1 MCGRFTVATDP
12 AVLAERFDVEL
23 PEDWAPSYNVAP
35 TQEVLGIV
43 RSRDARRQ
51 LRELRF
57 GLIPHWAKDMKVG
70 FSMINARAETVRSKG
85 AYSGLLER
93 RRALIVA
100 DGFYEWR
107 TDPDGRKRPV
117 HYTLAAGEPFAFAG
131 LWASWRDPQ
140 ADAWL
145 DSCTIITTAANRLV
159 APVHDRMPVILPR
172 AAEAAWL
179 DPELDPAA
187 VDALLVPYPAEQMH
201 AAEASLL
208 VNSVKNDGPE
218 LLDPLA

>member
-1 MCGRFTVATDP
+1 MCGRFTVASDP
-12 AVLAERFDVEL
+12 AVLAERFAVEL

-35 TQEVLGIV
+35 TQDVLGIV
-43 RSRDARRQ
+43 RGRDARRQ

-57 GLIPHWAKDMKVG
+57 GLVPHWAKDAKAG

-85 AYSGLLER
+85 AYRRLLDR

-107 TDPDGRKRPV
+107 KDPDGRKRPV
-117 HYTLAAGEPFAFAG
+117 HYTLADGEPFAFAG
-131 LWASWRDPQ
+131 LWASWHDPE

-145 DSCTIITTAANRLV
+145 DSCTIITTTANGLV
-159 APVHDRMPVILPR
+159 APTHDRMPVILPR

-179 DPELDPAA
+179 DPDLDPAA
-187 VDALLVPYPAEQMH
+187 VDALLVPYPAEAMH
-201 AAEASLL
+201 AAEASML
-208 VNSVKNDGPE
+208 VNSAKNDGPE
-218 LLDPLA
+218 LLDPLS

>member
-12 AVLAERFDVEL
+12 AVLAERFEIEL
-23 PEDWAPSYNVAP
+23 PEDWEPSYNVAP
-35 TQEVLGIV
+35 TQDVLGIV
-43 RSRDARRQ
+43 RGRDARRQ
-51 LRELRF
+51 LRGLRF
-57 GLIPHWAKDMKVG
+57 GLVPHWAKDMKVG

-85 AYSGLLER
+85 AYRSLLER

-117 HYTLAAGEPFAFAG
+117 HYTLADGEPFAFAG
-131 LWASWRDPQ
+131 LWASWHDPES
-140 ADAWL
+140 DAWL
-145 DSCTIITTAANRLV
+145 DSCTIITTTANGLV

-179 DPELDPAA
+179 DPDLDPAE
-187 VDALLVPYPAEQMH
+187 VDALLAPYPAGQMH
-201 AAEASLL
+201 AAEASML
-208 VNSVKNDGPE
+208 VNSARNDGPE
-218 LLDPLA
+218 LLDPFS

>member
-12 AVLAERFDVEL
+12 AEISERFDVVL

-35 TQEVLGIV
+35 TQDVLGIV
-43 RSRDARRQ
+43 RGREHERE
-51 LRELRF
+51 LRALRF
-57 GLIPHWAKDMKVG
+57 GLVPHWAKDTKG
-70 FSMINARAETVRSKG
+70 SFSLINARAETVRTRS
-85 AYSGLLER
+85 AYRSLLER

-117 HYTLAAGEPFAFAG
+117 RYTLATGELFAFAG
-131 LWASWRDPQ
+131 LWASWRDPESG
-140 ADAWL
+140 AWL
-145 DSCTIITTAANRLV
+145 DSCSIITTTANGLV

-172 AAEAAWL
+172 EHERDWL
-179 DPELDPAA
+179 DPALAPDE
-187 VDALLVPYPAEQMH
+187 VDALLRPYPE
-201 AAEASLL
+201 AAMAAADASML
-208 VNSVKNDGPE
+208 VNSPKNDGPE

>member
-23 PEDWAPSYNVAP
+23 PPDWTPSYNVAP
-35 TQEVLGIV
+35 TQDVLGVV
-43 RSRDARRQ
+43 RGRDARRQ

-57 GLIPHWAKDMKVG
+57 GLVPHWAKDLKIG
-70 FSMINARAETVRSKG
+70 FSMINARAETVRTKG

-117 HYTLAAGEPFAFAG
+117 HYTLAHGEPFAFAG
-131 LWASWRDPQ
+131 LWASWHDRE

-145 DSCTIITTAANRLV
+145 DSCTIITTTANPLV
-159 APVHDRMPVILPR
+159 AAVHDRMPVILPR
-172 AAEAAWL
+172 TAEEAWL
-179 DPELDPAA
+179 DPELPPAD
-187 VDALLVPYPAEQMH
+187 VDALLVPYPAEDMH
-201 AAEASLL
+201 AAEASTL
-208 VNSVKNDGPE
+208 VNSAKNDGPE

>member
-12 AVLAERFDVEL
+12 AELSERFDVVL
-23 PEDWAPSYNVAP
+23 PDDWAPSYNVAP
-35 TQEVLGIV
+35 TQPVLGVV
-43 RSRDARRQ
+43 RGRDDVRE

-57 GLIPHWAKDMKVG
+57 GLVPHWAKDTKG
-70 FSMINARAETVRSKG
+70 SFSLINARAETVRSRS
-85 AYSGLLER
+85 AFRSLLER

-117 HYTLAAGEPFAFAG
+117 RYTLAGGEPFAFAG
-131 LWASWRDPQ
+131 LWASWRDPETR
-140 ADAWL
+140 AWL
-145 DSCTIITTAANRLV
+145 DSCTIITTTANGLV

-172 AAEAAWL
+172 EREADWL
-179 DPELDPAA
+179 DPSLGPGE
-187 VDALLVPYPAEQMH
+187 VDALLVPYPADAMD
-201 AAEASLL
+201 AADASML
-208 VNSVKNDGPE
+208 VNSPKNDGPE

>member
-12 AVLAERFDVEL
+12 AELSERFDVVL

-35 TQEVLGIV
+35 TQLVLGVV
-43 RSRDARRQ
+43 RGREDVRE

-57 GLIPHWAKDMKVG
+57 GLVPHWAKDTKG
-70 FSMINARAETVRSKG
+70 SFSLINARAETVRSRS
-85 AYSGLLER
+85 AFRSLLER

-117 HYTLAAGEPFAFAG
+117 RYSLAHGEPFAFAG
-131 LWASWRDPQ
+131 LWASWRDPESQ
-140 ADAWL
+140 AWL
-145 DSCTIITTAANRLV
+145 DSCTIITTTANDLV

-172 AAEAAWL
+172 EREADWI
-179 DPELDPAA
+179 DPSLAPGE
-187 VDALLVPYPAEQMH
+187 VDALLRPYPADEMH
-201 AAEASLL
+201 AAEASML
-208 VNSVKNDGPE
+208 VNSPKNDGPE
-218 LLDPLA
+218 LLDPLS

>member
-12 AVLAERFDVEL
+12 AALAERFEVVL
-23 PEDWAPSYNVAP
+23 PEDWEPSWNVAP

-43 RSRDARRQ
+43 RRRDAPRE

-57 GLIPHWAKDMKVG
+57 GLIPHWAKDMRAG
-70 FSMINARAETVRSKG
+70 FSMINARAETVRAKS
-85 AYSGLLER
+85 AYKGLLEH

-107 TDPDGRKRPV
+107 TDPDGKKRPV
-117 HYTLAAGEPFAFAG
+117 HFTLAHGEPFAFAG
-131 LWASWRDPQ
+131 LWASWHDPE

-145 DSCTIITTAANRLV
+145 DSCTIITTTANGLV
-159 APVHDRMPVILPR
+159 ASVHDRMPVIVPR
-172 AAEAAWL
+172 ASEAAWL
-179 DPELDPAA
+179 DPELAPSE
-187 VDALLVPYPAEQMH
+187 VDALLRPYPADGMR

-208 VNSVKNDGPE
+208 VNSARNDGPE

>member
-12 AVLAERFDVEL
+12 AVLAERFEVEL

-43 RSRDARRQ
+43 RARDARRQ

-107 TDPDGRKRPV
+107 TDPTAASGRCTTPSRP
-117 HYTLAAGEPFAFAG
+117 ASPSRSRGCGRAGATRRRTRGSTRAPSSRRPRTG
-131 LWASWRDPQ
+131 SSRR
-140 ADAWL
+140 
-145 DSCTIITTAANRLV
+145 CTIACR
-159 APVHDRMPVILPR
+159 
-172 AAEAAWL
+172 
-179 DPELDPAA
+179 
-187 VDALLVPYPAEQMH
+187 
-201 AAEASLL
+201 
-208 VNSVKNDGPE
+208 
-218 LLDPLA
+218 

>member
-1 MCGRFTVATDP
+1 
-12 AVLAERFDVEL
+12 VLAERFEVEL

-35 TQEVLGIV
+35 TQDVLGIV
-43 RSRDARRQ
+43 RARDATRQ

-57 GLIPHWAKDMKVG
+57 GLIPHWAKDVKVG

-117 HYTLAAGEPFAFAG
+117 RYTLADGGPFAFAG
-131 LWASWRDPQ
+131 LWASWHDPE

-145 DSCTIITTAANRLV
+145 DSCTIITTTANGLV

-179 DPELDPAA
+179 DPELAPAV
-187 VDALLVPYPAEQMH
+187 VDALLVPYPAEEMH
-201 AAEASLL
+201 AAEASML

-218 LLDPLA
+218 LLDPLS

>member
-12 AVLAERFDVEL
+12 AVLAERFEVEL
-23 PEDWAPSYNVAP
+23 PEDWTPSYNVAP

-43 RSRDARRQ
+43 RARDARRQ

-57 GLIPHWAKDMKVG
+57 GLIPHWAKDTRAG

-85 AYSGLLER
+85 AYRGLLER
-93 RRALIVA
+93 RRALILA

-117 HYTLAAGEPFAFAG
+117 RYTLADGEPFAFAG
-131 LWASWRDPQ
+131 LWASWHDAE
-140 ADAWL
+140 ADTWL
-145 DSCTIITTAANRLV
+145 DSCTIITTTANELV
-159 APVHDRMPVILPR
+159 AAVHDRMPVIVPR

-179 DPELDPAA
+179 DPDLGPDA
-187 VDALLVPYPAEQMH
+187 VDALLAPYPADAMD
-201 AAEASLL
+201 AAEASML
-208 VNSVKNDGPE
+208 VNSARNDGPE
-218 LLDPLA
+218 LLDPLS